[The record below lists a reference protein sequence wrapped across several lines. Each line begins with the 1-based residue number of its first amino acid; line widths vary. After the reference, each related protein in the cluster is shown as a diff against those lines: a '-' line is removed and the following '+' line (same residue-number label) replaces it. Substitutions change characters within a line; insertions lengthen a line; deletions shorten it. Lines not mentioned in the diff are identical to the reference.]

1 MIKLREVDHLDWQEI
16 HDRGFF
22 GQRPLTSIQTI
33 YYQYRTLA
41 KTDDE
46 LASEGRSWTAD
57 EDKKLL
63 GFCKD
68 STITFQKLRKLM
80 RTRPQAELGQR
91 LASIW
96 MQESEGQNFGFGSLH
111 TKASPSLKTSRSRL
125 PTSLELGQTGEIG
138 LELDHLRRSWSSD
151 SIDSL
156 FQVDVDVGGGGDS
169 DGSDDRLF
177 GDR

>member
-46 LASEGRSWTAD
+46 LVGEGRSWTAD

-80 RTRPQAELGQR
+80 GTRPQAELGQR

-111 TKASPSLKTSRSRL
+111 TIASPSLKTSRSRL
-125 PTSLELGQTGEIG
+125 PTSLELDQTGQNG

-151 SIDSL
+151 SMDSL

-169 DGSDDRLF
+169 DESDDRLF